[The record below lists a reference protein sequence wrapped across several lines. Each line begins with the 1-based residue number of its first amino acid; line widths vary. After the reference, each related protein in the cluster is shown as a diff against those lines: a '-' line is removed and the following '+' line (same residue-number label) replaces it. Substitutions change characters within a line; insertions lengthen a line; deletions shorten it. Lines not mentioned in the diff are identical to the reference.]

1 MCKCPHVKASSPLI
15 QPIRYTNPTTVAT
28 SKKQQKSEYCTL
40 KKAYSAKESA

>member
-1 MCKCPHVKASSPLI
+1 MFKFTQSKAQSTSI
-15 QPIRYTNPTTVAT
+15 QQIRNTNPITATT